1 MKEWTIEQWQQQLT
15 NNDVVTLYLYTPI
28 CGTCAIASKMMDVVE
43 QLLPT
48 MPIGKMNLNYSEK
61 LALDLQVESVPCLVI
76 ARDDGTMEKIYAFQS
91 VLNLYEI
98 LKNS

>member
-1 MKEWTIEQWQQQLT
+1 MEEWTIEQWQQQLT

-61 LALDLQVESVPCLVI
+61 LALELQVESVPCLVI

-98 LKNS
+98 LKSS

>member
-1 MKEWTIEQWQQQLT
+1 MEEWTIEQWQEQRNKQGMLA
-15 NNDVVTLYLYTPI
+15 LYLYTPI

-48 MPIGKMNLNYSEK
+48 TPIGKMNLNYSEK
-61 LALDLQVESVPCLVI
+61 LAVDLQVESVPCLVI
-76 ARDDGTMEKIYAFQS
+76 ARDDDKIEKVYAFQS

-98 LKNS
+98 LKSS

>member
-1 MKEWTIEQWQQQLT
+1 MEEWTIEQWQQQLT
-15 NNDVVTLYLYTPI
+15 KNDIVTLYLYTPI
-28 CGTCAIASKMMDVVE
+28 CGTCAVASKMMNVVE

-61 LALDLQVESVPCLVI
+61 LAIELQVESVPCLVI
-76 ARDDGTMEKIYAFQS
+76 SRGEGVFEKIYAFQS

-98 LKNS
+98 LKSS